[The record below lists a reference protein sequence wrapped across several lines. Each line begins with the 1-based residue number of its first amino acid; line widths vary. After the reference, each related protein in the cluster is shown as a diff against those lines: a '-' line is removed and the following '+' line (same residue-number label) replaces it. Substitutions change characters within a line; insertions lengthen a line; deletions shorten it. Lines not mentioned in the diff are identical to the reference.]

1 MANNSTSTVNI
12 VIQAVDNASQKI
24 KPVTVAFA
32 DLGNSAQNAAGKVTN
47 DLTQSVTDFSA
58 KSRGAVEPAVQGFN
72 QLNAATVKTTVAM
85 FALGSAIASGFG
97 AAFKAI
103 DQLDRA
109 LRTTLGTG
117 VKDLFNESINS
128 IVADISNASQYY

>member
-58 KSRGAVEPAVQGFN
+58 KSR
-72 QLNAATVKTTVAM
+72 
-85 FALGSAIASGFG
+85 
-97 AAFKAI
+97 
-103 DQLDRA
+103 
-109 LRTTLGTG
+109 
-117 VKDLFNESINS
+117 
-128 IVADISNASQYY
+128 